1 VLTIWAA
8 VAHASLAETLVKL
21 NTGLVAIIASFLNHD
36 QKDAKGHLKLNYKS
50 LTNLS
55 DASRREA
62 LQSMTQLYQRL
73 SQSQLHLHQMKALS
87 CARCGSSKHH
97 DCSLKNHSAT
107 TSTSEKN
114 RNRHTSSRQRVLG
127 PTIARMPLKSS
138 SHPQLVVIRPKT
150 TRKGSSGSAS
160 SSKSPSSSNHAS
172 PLASPLP
179 LYIAEEMVEIETA
192 GAIRGVLGGPG
203 PELLAGHG
211 RRRKESFNDIRPS
224 TWPDPY
230 PYHVADPEVFYQH
243 MAPAPKLPTFSPT
256 PRRVSTPQRPTRA
269 PPPPPVSAPPIK
281 RRMDKLTPSSYT
293 FASDS
298 TKLGEIPQRNWTTP
312 WDYEEA
318 ERLNNK
324 AAVAATAY
332 AGIHPATVDE
342 KTAKKKGMFRWMRR
356 GSAGA

>member
-1 VLTIWAA
+1 
-8 VAHASLAETLVKL
+8 
-21 NTGLVAIIASFLNHD
+21 
-36 QKDAKGHLKLNYKS
+36 
-50 LTNLS
+50 
-55 DASRREA
+55 
-62 LQSMTQLYQRL
+62 LYQRL
-73 SQSQLHLHQMKALS
+73 SQSQLHLHQMKVLS

-97 DCSLKNHSAT
+97 DCSSRNHSTAT
-107 TSTSEKN
+107 SSSEKN
-114 RNRHTSSRQRVLG
+114 KNKHLGSRQRAQG

-138 SHPQLVVIRPKT
+138 SHPQLVVIRPKA

-160 SSKSPSSSNHAS
+160 SSKSPSSPNHAS

-179 LYIAEEMVEIETA
+179 LYIAEETLEIETN
-192 GAIRGVLGGPG
+192 GVIRGVLGGPG

-211 RRRKESFNDIRPS
+211 RRRKDSLNDTRPS
-224 TWPDPY
+224 TWPDSHPS
-230 PYHVADPEVFYQH
+230 HVADPESFHQYI
-243 MAPAPKLPTFSPT
+243 APAPKLPTFSPT

-269 PPPPPVSAPPIK
+269 PPPPPVPAPPIK
-281 RRMDKLTPSSYT
+281 RRIDKLTPSSYT

-324 AAVAATAY
+324 ATIAATAY
-332 AGIHPATVDE
+332 AGTTPVTVDE

-356 GSAGA
+356 GSADA